1 MSTKTKN
8 PLFVV
13 TNDGQ
18 DVEQASGLFDAFV
31 KKLGLEPLLEI
42 FDEILEQIIAA
53 CSNYAMIEV
62 LSAWLEQITEGLEN
76 LIKMIDPLLAFQ
88 LFKR

>member
-1 MSTKTKN
+1 MSTKAKN

-13 TNDGQ
+13 TNHGQ
-18 DVEQASGLFDAFV
+18 DVEQAEGLFDAMI

-42 FDEILEQIIAA
+42 FDEILEQLISA
-53 CSNYAMIEV
+53 CGNYGMIQV
-62 LSAWLEQITEGLEN
+62 LSEWLEQVTEFLERA
-76 LIKMIDPLLAFQ
+76 IKLIDPLLAFQ